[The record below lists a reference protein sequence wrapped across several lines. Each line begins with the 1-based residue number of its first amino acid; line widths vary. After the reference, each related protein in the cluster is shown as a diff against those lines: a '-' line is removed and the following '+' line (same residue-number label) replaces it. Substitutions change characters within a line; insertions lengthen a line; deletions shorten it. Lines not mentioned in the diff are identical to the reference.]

1 MYRISLSNL
10 LITVTIIIIK
20 KFSIRDIYLFIY
32 KINVLYRSKYR
43 LKNCEREKRTRERKV
58 RAKSSWVPVPV
69 ARREAARS
77 SLPAEKRARF
87 VAARRGRHTAVCIRG
102 IYRVHRIIIK
112 YTVYVSRD
120 WRRRLRSIDPAR
132 RERWTKSRWTNGE
145 GRGGEEEEE
154 VTDSGPER
162 TVCM

>member
-1 MYRISLSNL
+1 M
-10 LITVTIIIIK
+10 
-20 KFSIRDIYLFIY
+20 
-32 KINVLYRSKYR
+32 
-43 LKNCEREKRTRERKV
+43 
-58 RAKSSWVPVPV
+58 SSGSGC
-69 ARREAARS
+69 AAARS
-77 SLPAEKRARF
+77 SFPAEKRARF
-87 VAARRGRHTAVCIRG
+87 VAVCIRG

-162 TVCM
+162 EADGLHVGEGEGEDGKGRGGRCVGRR